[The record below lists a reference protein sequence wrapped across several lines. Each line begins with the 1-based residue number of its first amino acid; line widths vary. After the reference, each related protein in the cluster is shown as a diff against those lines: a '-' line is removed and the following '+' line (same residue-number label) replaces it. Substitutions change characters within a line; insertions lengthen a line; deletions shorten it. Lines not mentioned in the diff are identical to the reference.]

1 MLGEGPRIHPDRP
14 GTAIEIL
21 RLIARQHRLSLDIR
35 RYPWKRT
42 LHMLANSEIDLLV
55 YASFTPERAAIG
67 EYPMLGGVPD
77 PSRRF
82 ATLRYM
88 TYRRKGEP
96 VYALPGTISGTP
108 GPVGVPGGYS
118 VAALLRA
125 RGIRVDESQSTE
137 VDLRK
142 LAAGRVQAV
151 VALEE
156 TAEAIIGRDPALGTA
171 IESAGVID
179 TRHYFFVFSKKYR
192 KTRPEMA
199 DAVWTSLA
207 RYRESPAF
215 RAIEESYRGTT
226 AE

>member
-1 MLGEGPRIHPDRP
+1 MLRILAVSLFIMTLVSLKPAGSTAAAPPRLLTVGCEDKEDPPRLLGEGPRIHPDRP

-42 LHMLANSEIDLLV
+42 LHMLANNEIDLLV

-108 GPVGVPGGYS
+108 GPVGVPGGDRKS
-118 VAALLRA
+118 V
-125 RGIRVDESQSTE
+125 V
-137 VDLRK
+137 
-142 LAAGRVQAV
+142 
-151 VALEE
+151 
-156 TAEAIIGRDPALGTA
+156 
-171 IESAGVID
+171 
-179 TRHYFFVFSKKYR
+179 
-192 KTRPEMA
+192 
-199 DAVWTSLA
+199 
-207 RYRESPAF
+207 
-215 RAIEESYRGTT
+215 
-226 AE
+226 